1 MRLNFDFSST
11 EVSELLHYLTCR
23 AAESC
28 KDCIYVPD
36 SLYTLIGSLT
46 VSRHEDFQESD
57 QD

>member
-1 MRLNFDFSST
+1 MRLNFDFSSA

-23 AAESC
+23 AAESL
-28 KDCIYVPD
+28 KDCIYIPD

-46 VSRHEDFQESD
+46 VSLHEDFQESD

>member
-1 MRLNFDFSST
+1 MRTNFDLSST

-23 AAESC
+23 AAESR

-36 SLYTLIGSLT
+36 SLYMFIGFLT